1 MEIKNIVNKTMQTT
15 KGMKSQQSCKGMN
28 RPRGS
33 VAASGAA
40 WNDSIDLYCT
50 EHTERHPKRRR

>member
-1 MEIKNIVNKTMQTT
+1 MSESVSVTDNML
-15 KGMKSQQSCKGMN
+15 CKGMN
-28 RPRGS
+28 RPSGSGS

-50 EHTERHPKRRR
+50 EHTEWQWQRHPKWRR